1 MSFKNLNDV
10 VLDTFLNLNIF
21 NLSHKSIHFKRRDPK
36 PHIKIIKKSNSL

>member
-1 MSFKNLNDV
+1 MSFKNLNDE
-10 VLDTFLNLNIF
+10 VLDIFLNLNIF